1 MRTRRQEFIGV
12 AVALAVCWAG
22 GAQGAAPPQRCKEG
36 HAPRAFPAT
45 GQTTS
50 YRVGDDGNI
59 QADAT
64 LSYTDNGDGTITD
77 NNTCLVWEKK
87 SDDGSIHDQHNVYTW
102 DGAFDT
108 HVATL
113 NATTFAGYNDWRVPS
128 VKELQSILNYG
139 MNFPSV
145 SSEFNNNC
153 TTGSTVLTGSC
164 TAASDYW
171 SSSTDT
177 IGFQFAWVVDFN
189 SGRVLVDFKPAP
201 PRNYVRAVRGRS
213 DLGRGDEDELEQD
226 DEE

>member
-1 MRTRRQEFIGV
+1 IMTV
-12 AVALAVCWAG
+12 AALAVCWAAAASES
-22 GAQGAAPPQRCKEG
+22 AQKCKSKN
-36 HAPRAFPAT
+36 PKQDFPAT
-45 GQTTS
+45 EQTTS
-50 YRVGDDGNI
+50 YRADDDGDI
-59 QADAT
+59 QAGAT

-145 SSEFNNNC
+145 S
-153 TTGSTVLTGSC
+153 
-164 TAASDYW
+164 
-171 SSSTDT
+171 
-177 IGFQFAWVVDFN
+177 
-189 SGRVLVDFKPAP
+189 
-201 PRNYVRAVRGRS
+201 
-213 DLGRGDEDELEQD
+213 
-226 DEE
+226 

>member
-1 MRTRRQEFIGV
+1 M
-12 AVALAVCWAG
+12 
-22 GAQGAAPPQRCKEG
+22 
-36 HAPRAFPAT
+36 
-45 GQTTS
+45 
-50 YRVGDDGNI
+50 GDDGNI

-145 SSEFNNNC
+145 SSEFNTNC